1 MFEMLDIQ
9 SVKPQDYEKI
19 KFAVHHRPSVTS
31 VTSVKNKKQ
40 HLGGIALKILLY
52 PAIKLMNRLSFGMK
66 FSLISALFFL
76 PMLVTNFYL
85 VRDSYQDFIHTQA
98 EINGLQLLDASLKT
112 IAPLEDWHDLL
123 RINAVIGQGGAA
135 GDLEQRIE
143 RLQQQIS
150 SQWQSLELVQGDEE
164 QRADF
169 AAKRDQLLSQMAAIS
184 AEASLQ
190 NRAVS
195 AGELLASG
203 VLFNRFLASQAGLS
217 QDTQLEVRQLVALI
231 TDVTPDVTHNLG
243 EGRAVSSL
251 SMARGYLDST
261 NSNRLDDLQLGLEKL
276 DAEYDMK
283 LKEAFAASATAF
295 QVLNGFA
302 MESRATLLDGLR
314 LFESEVIMA
323 DSLEKPWNEL
333 YQKTSDLIDKTHL
346 LNSQTVSYLGD
357 LLDERLV
364 SYRLHMLLLV
374 SALAAVFL
382 LIGYLYSAFY
392 MSTRSSLSSLGKVMD
407 KVAAGD
413 LTAHFKVQSRDELG
427 ELGSAFNQTV
437 QRIHALLE
445 QVNGTVHD
453 VEGQATRVQHVST
466 QSSQAVAQQ
475 RAQIEQ
481 VATAMNEMSATS
493 QEVANSAAAAVSNA
507 HNVNDETV
515 SGRARVEQQVI
526 SIQKL
531 AHEIDTSVVVINQ
544 LASNSKS
551 IGQVLDVIKG
561 IAEQTNLLA
570 LNAAIEAAR
579 AGEQGR
585 GFAVVADEVR
595 NLARRTQQSTEEI
608 EQMISQLHG
617 GVSSAVKAMSAS
629 HLVAGET
636 VAQSED
642 VQSALENI
650 LAAVGMIVDQIQ
662 QIAAAAEQQ
671 TAVAHDID
679 QNIVQINQT
688 GELTAE
694 GANQTAQASQ
704 DMSAQ
709 VTHLQT
715 LISAFKM

>member
-1 MFEMLDIQ
+1 M
-9 SVKPQDYEKI
+9 
-19 KFAVHHRPSVTS
+19 H
-31 VTSVKNKKQ
+31 
-40 HLGGIALKILLY
+40 
-52 PAIKLMNRLSFGMK
+52 PAIRLMNRLSFGMK
-66 FSLISALFFL
+66 FSLISALFFV

-85 VRDSYQDFIHTQA
+85 VRDSYQVFVHTQIEA
-98 EINGLQLLDASLKT
+98 QGLQLLDASLNT
-112 IAPLEDWHDLL
+112 TAQLEHWHDLL
-123 RINAVIGQGGAA
+123 RINAVIGQGGTT
-135 GDLEQRIE
+135 GELEQRIE
-143 RLQQQIS
+143 RLQKDIAN
-150 SQWQSLELVQGDEE
+150 QWQHLELAQGNAE

-169 AAKRDQLLSQMAAIS
+169 DSKRNQLLAQL
-184 AEASLQ
+184 EAVHQQPSLQ
-190 NRAVS
+190 TRAVM

-203 VLFNRFLASQAGLS
+203 VLFNRFITSQTGLS
-217 QDTQLEVRQLVALI
+217 QDTDLEVRQLVALI
-231 TDVTPDVTHNLG
+231 TEVTPDVTQSLG
-243 EGRAVSSL
+243 EGRAVASL

-261 NSNRLDDLQLGLEKL
+261 NSNLLDNLQLGLDKL
-276 DAEYDMK
+276 SAEYEMK
-283 LKEAFAASATAF
+283 LNEALSGSIAASQALSSYA
-295 QVLNGFA
+295 A
-302 MESRATLLDGLR
+302 ESRVTLQDALR
-314 LFESEVIMA
+314 LLEDDVIMA
-323 DSLEKPWNEL
+323 DSLDKPWGDL
-333 YQKTSDLIDKTHL
+333 YQQTSTLIDKTHN
-346 LNSQTVSYLGD
+346 LNSQVIDYLAGV
-357 LLDERLV
+357 LGERLV
-364 SYRLHMLLLV
+364 SYRWQMSLLIA
-374 SALAAVFL
+374 ALAAVFL

-392 MSTRSSLSSLGKVMD
+392 VSTRSSLRSLGLVMD
-407 KVAAGD
+407 QVAAGD

-427 ELGSAFNQTV
+427 ELGGAFNQTV

-445 QVNGTVHD
+445 QVNNTVHD
-453 VEGQATRVQHVST
+453 VEGQATRVLSVSA
-466 QSSQAVAQQ
+466 QSNTAAAEQ

-493 QEVANSAAAAVSNA
+493 QEVANSAASAVGNA
-507 HNVNDETV
+507 QSVNDETI
-515 SGRARVEQQVI
+515 SGRVQVEQQV
-526 SIQKL
+526 SNIQKL
-531 AHEIDTSVVVINQ
+531 AQEIDGSVVAINQ
-544 LASNSKS
+544 LATNSKS

-595 NLARRTQQSTEEI
+595 NLAQRTQHSTAEI

-629 HLVAGET
+629 HVMADET
-636 VAQSED
+636 VAQSVE

-688 GELTAE
+688 GELTAQ
-694 GANQTAQASQ
+694 GADETAQASQ

-709 VTHLQT
+709 VEHLKT

>member
-1 MFEMLDIQ
+1 M
-9 SVKPQDYEKI
+9 
-19 KFAVHHRPSVTS
+19 H
-31 VTSVKNKKQ
+31 
-40 HLGGIALKILLY
+40 
-52 PAIKLMNRLSFGMK
+52 PAIRLMNRLSFGMK
-66 FSLISALFFL
+66 FSLISALFFV

-85 VRDSYQDFIHTQA
+85 VRDSYQVFVHTQIEA
-98 EINGLQLLDASLKT
+98 QGLQLLDASLNT
-112 IAPLEDWHDLL
+112 TAQLEHWHDLL
-123 RINAVIGQGGAA
+123 RINAVIGQGGTT
-135 GDLEQRIE
+135 GELEQRIE
-143 RLQQQIS
+143 RLQKDIAN
-150 SQWQSLELVQGDEE
+150 QWQHIELVQGSAE

-169 AAKRDQLLSQMAAIS
+169 DSKRNQLLAQL
-184 AEASLQ
+184 EAVHQQPSLQ
-190 NRAVS
+190 TRAVM

-203 VLFNRFLASQAGLS
+203 VLFNRFITSQTGLS
-217 QDTQLEVRQLVALI
+217 QDTDLEVRQLVALI
-231 TDVTPDVTHNLG
+231 TEVTPDVTQSLG
-243 EGRAVSSL
+243 EGRAVASL

-261 NSNRLDDLQLGLEKL
+261 NSNLLDNLQLGLDKL
-276 DAEYDMK
+276 SAEYEMK
-283 LKEAFAASATAF
+283 LNEALSGSIAASQALSSYA
-295 QVLNGFA
+295 A
-302 MESRATLLDGLR
+302 ESRVTLQDALR
-314 LFESEVIMA
+314 LLEDDVIMA
-323 DSLEKPWNEL
+323 DSLDKPWGDL
-333 YQKTSDLIDKTHL
+333 YQQTSTLIDKTHN
-346 LNSQTVSYLGD
+346 LNSQVIDYLAGV
-357 LLDERLV
+357 LGERLV
-364 SYRLHMLLLV
+364 SYRWQMSLLIA
-374 SALAAVFL
+374 ALAAVFL

-392 MSTRSSLSSLGKVMD
+392 VSTRSSLRSLGLVMD
-407 KVAAGD
+407 QVAAGD

-427 ELGSAFNQTV
+427 ELGGAFNQTV

-445 QVNGTVHD
+445 QVNNTVHD
-453 VEGQATRVQHVST
+453 VEGQATRVLSVSA
-466 QSSQAVAQQ
+466 QSNTAAAEQ

-493 QEVANSAAAAVSNA
+493 QEVANSAASAVGNA
-507 HNVNDETV
+507 QSVNDETI
-515 SGRARVEQQVI
+515 SGRVQVEQQV
-526 SIQKL
+526 SNIQKL
-531 AHEIDTSVVVINQ
+531 AQEIDGSVVAINQ
-544 LASNSKS
+544 LATNSKS

-595 NLARRTQQSTEEI
+595 NLAQRTQHSTAEI

-629 HLVAGET
+629 HVMADET
-636 VAQSED
+636 VAQSVE

-688 GELTAE
+688 GELTAQ
-694 GANQTAQASQ
+694 GADETAQASQ

-709 VTHLQT
+709 VEHLKT

>member
-1 MFEMLDIQ
+1 
-9 SVKPQDYEKI
+9 
-19 KFAVHHRPSVTS
+19 
-31 VTSVKNKKQ
+31 
-40 HLGGIALKILLY
+40 LKILLY

-85 VRDSYQDFIHTQA
+85 VRGSYQDFIHTQS

-112 IAPLEDWHDLL
+112 TVQLEDWHDLL
-123 RINAVIGQGGAA
+123 RINAVIGQGGAT

-150 SQWQSLELVQGDEE
+150 AQWQSLELLQGDEA

-169 AAKRDQLLSQMAAIS
+169 STKRDQLLERLTAIS
-184 AEASLQ
+184 SEASLQ
-190 NRAVS
+190 NRAVL
-195 AGELLASG
+195 ADELLASG
-203 VLFNRFLASQAGLS
+203 VLFNRFIASQTGLS
-217 QDTQLEVRQLVALI
+217 QDTQLDVRQLVALI
-231 TDVTPDVTHNLG
+231 TDVTPDVTHSLG
-243 EGRAVSSL
+243 EGRAVASL
-251 SMARGYLDST
+251 SMALGYLDSA

-276 DAEYDMK
+276 NAEYDMK
-283 LKEAFAASATAF
+283 LKEALAGSAAAF
-295 QVLNGFA
+295 QALNGFA
-302 MESRATLLDGLR
+302 TESRATLLEGLR
-314 LFESEVIMA
+314 LFENEVIMA
-323 DSLEKPWNEL
+323 GSLDQPWNEL
-333 YQKTSDLIDKTHL
+333 YQKTSDLINKTHL
-346 LNSQTVSYLGD
+346 LNKQTVSYLD
-357 LLDERLV
+357 VLLGERLI
-364 SYRLHMLLLV
+364 SYRLQMMLLV
-374 SALAAVFL
+374 GALAAVFL

-392 MSTRSSLSSLGKVMD
+392 MSTRSSLRSLGRVMD

-413 LTAHFKVQSRDELG
+413 LTAHFKVQSSDELG
-427 ELGSAFNQTV
+427 DLGGAFNQTV
-437 QRIHALLE
+437 QRIHALLG
-445 QVNGTVHD
+445 QVSGTVQD
-453 VEGQATRVQHVST
+453 VEGQATRVERVSA
-466 QSSQAVAQQ
+466 QSSEAVAQQ

-507 HNVNDETV
+507 QSVNDETV
-515 SGRARVEQQVI
+515 TGRARVEQQVS

-531 AHEIDTSVVVINQ
+531 AQEIDTSVVVINQ
-544 LASNSKS
+544 LAANSKS

-617 GVSSAVKAMSAS
+617 GVSSAVKAMNAS
-629 HLVAGET
+629 HLMADET
-636 VAQSED
+636 VAQSVD

-650 LAAVGMIVDQIQ
+650 LAAVGMIVDQVQ

-694 GANQTAQASQ
+694 GADETAQASQ
-704 DMSAQ
+704 DMSVQ
-709 VTHLQT
+709 VEHLKT

>member
-1 MFEMLDIQ
+1 M
-9 SVKPQDYEKI
+9 
-19 KFAVHHRPSVTS
+19 R
-31 VTSVKNKKQ
+31 
-40 HLGGIALKILLY
+40 ILLY

-66 FSLISALFFL
+66 FSLISALFFI

-85 VRDSYQDFIHTQA
+85 VRDSYQDFVHTQT
-98 EINGLQLLDASLKT
+98 EINGLQLLDLSLKT
-112 IAPLEDWHDLL
+112 TAQLEDWHDLV
-123 RINAVIGQGGAA
+123 RINAVIGQGGATD
-135 GDLEQRIE
+135 DLEQRIE
-143 RLQQQIS
+143 SLQQKIS
-150 SQWQSLELVQGDEE
+150 SQWQSLELLEGDEE

-169 AAKRDQLLSQMAAIS
+169 GVKRDELLERLTATRN
-184 AEASLQ
+184 EASLQ
-190 NRAVS
+190 NRAVLAS
-195 AGELLASG
+195 ELLATG
-203 VLFNRFLASQAGLS
+203 ILFNRFIASQTGLS
-217 QDTQLEVRQLVALI
+217 QDTQLEVRHLVALM
-231 TDVTPDVTHNLG
+231 TDVTPDVTLSLG
-243 EGRAVSSL
+243 EGRAIASL

-261 NSNRLDDLQLGLEKL
+261 NSTRLDELQVSLEKL
-276 DAEYDMK
+276 NAEYDMK
-283 LKEAFAASATAF
+283 LKEALSDSAAAF
-295 QVLNGFA
+295 QALNGVA
-302 MESRATLLDGLR
+302 TESRATLLDALR
-314 LFESEVIMA
+314 LFENEVIMA

-333 YQKTSDLIDKTHL
+333 YQNTSALINKTHL
-346 LNSQTVSYLGD
+346 LNSHTVSYLEI
-357 LLDERLV
+357 LLGERLV
-364 SYRLHMLLLV
+364 AYRLQMLLLI

-382 LIGYLYSAFY
+382 LIGYLYGAFY
-392 MSTRSSLSSLGKVMD
+392 VSTRASLRSLGLVMG

-413 LTAHFKVQSRDELG
+413 LTADFKVQSKDELG
-427 ELGSAFNQTV
+427 ELGIAFNQTV

-453 VEGQATRVQHVST
+453 VEGQATRVERVSA
-466 QSSQAVAQQ
+466 QSSEAVTQQ

-507 HNVNDETV
+507 QSVNDETTT
-515 SGRARVEQQVI
+515 GRARVEQQV
-526 SIQKL
+526 SNIQKL
-531 AHEIDTSVVVINQ
+531 AQEIDTSVVVINQ
-544 LASNSKS
+544 LAANSKS

-629 HLVAGET
+629 HLIANET
-636 VAQSED
+636 VAQSAD
-642 VQSALENI
+642 VQDALENI

-662 QIAAAAEQQ
+662 QIASAAEQQ

-688 GELTAE
+688 GELTAQ
-694 GANQTAQASQ
+694 GADETAQASQ
-704 DMSAQ
+704 DMSVQ
-709 VTHLQT
+709 VEHLKT

>member
-1 MFEMLDIQ
+1 M
-9 SVKPQDYEKI
+9 
-19 KFAVHHRPSVTS
+19 H
-31 VTSVKNKKQ
+31 
-40 HLGGIALKILLY
+40 
-52 PAIKLMNRLSFGMK
+52 PAIRLMNRLSFGMK
-66 FSLISALFFL
+66 FSLISALFFV

-85 VRDSYQDFIHTQA
+85 VRDSYQVFVHTQIEA
-98 EINGLQLLDASLKT
+98 QGLQLLDASLNT
-112 IAPLEDWHDLL
+112 TAQLEHWHDLL
-123 RINAVIGQGGAA
+123 RINAVIGQGGTT
-135 GDLEQRIE
+135 GELEQRIE
-143 RLQQQIS
+143 RLQKDIAN
-150 SQWQSLELVQGDEE
+150 QWQHLELVQGSAE

-169 AAKRDQLLSQMAAIS
+169 DSKRNQLLAQL
-184 AEASLQ
+184 EAVHQQPSLQ
-190 NRAVS
+190 TRAVM

-203 VLFNRFLASQAGLS
+203 VLFNRFITSQTGLS
-217 QDTQLEVRQLVALI
+217 QDTNLEVRQLVALI
-231 TDVTPDVTHNLG
+231 TEVTPDVTQSLG
-243 EGRAVSSL
+243 EGRAVASL

-261 NSNRLDDLQLGLEKL
+261 NSNLLDNLQLGLDKL
-276 DAEYDMK
+276 SAEYEMK
-283 LKEAFAASATAF
+283 LNEALSGSIAASQALSSYA
-295 QVLNGFA
+295 A
-302 MESRATLLDGLR
+302 ESRVTLQDALR
-314 LFESEVIMA
+314 LLEDDVIMA
-323 DSLEKPWNEL
+323 DSLDKPWGDL
-333 YQKTSDLIDKTHL
+333 YQQTSTLIDKTHN
-346 LNSQTVSYLGD
+346 LNSQVIDYLAGV
-357 LLDERLV
+357 LGERLG
-364 SYRLHMLLLV
+364 SYRWQMSLLIA
-374 SALAAVFL
+374 ALAAVFL

-392 MSTRSSLSSLGKVMD
+392 VSTRSSLRSLGLVMD
-407 KVAAGD
+407 QVAAGD

-427 ELGSAFNQTV
+427 ELGGAFNQTV

-445 QVNGTVHD
+445 QVNNTVHD
-453 VEGQATRVQHVST
+453 VEGQATRVLSVSA
-466 QSSQAVAQQ
+466 QSNTAAAEQ

-493 QEVANSAAAAVSNA
+493 QEVANSAASAVGNA
-507 HNVNDETV
+507 QSVNDETI
-515 SGRARVEQQVI
+515 SGRVQVEQQV
-526 SIQKL
+526 SNIQKL
-531 AHEIDTSVVVINQ
+531 AQEIDGSVVAINQ
-544 LASNSKS
+544 LATNSKS

-595 NLARRTQQSTEEI
+595 NLAQRTQHSTAEI

-629 HLVAGET
+629 HVMADET
-636 VAQSED
+636 VAQSVE

-688 GELTAE
+688 GELTAQ
-694 GANQTAQASQ
+694 GADETAQASQ

-709 VTHLQT
+709 VEHLKT

>member
-1 MFEMLDIQ
+1 M
-9 SVKPQDYEKI
+9 
-19 KFAVHHRPSVTS
+19 
-31 VTSVKNKKQ
+31 
-40 HLGGIALKILLY
+40 KILLY

-112 IAPLEDWHDLL
+112 TAQLEDWHDLL

-143 RLQQQIS
+143 HLQQQIS
-150 SQWQSLELVQGDEE
+150 SQWQSLELLQGDEE

-169 AAKRDQLLSQMAAIS
+169 AAKRDQLLSQMTAITS
-184 AEASLQ
+184 EVSLQ

-217 QDTQLEVRQLVALI
+217 QDKQLEVRQLVALI

-314 LFESEVIMA
+314 LFENEVIMA

-333 YQKTSDLIDKTHL
+333 YQKTSDLINKTHL
-346 LNSQTVSYLGD
+346 LNSQTVNYLDD
-357 LLDERLV
+357 LLGERLV

-382 LIGYLYSAFY
+382 LIGYLYTAFY

-413 LTAHFKVQSRDELG
+413 LTAHFKVQSSDELG
-427 ELGSAFNQTV
+427 ELGAAFNQTV

-453 VEGQATRVQHVST
+453 VEGQATRVQRVST
-466 QSSQAVAQQ
+466 QSSQAVTQQ

-507 HNVNDETV
+507 QNVNDETV

-629 HLVAGET
+629 HLMAGET

-642 VQSALENI
+642 VQNALENI

-694 GANQTAQASQ
+694 GANETAQASQ

>member
-1 MFEMLDIQ
+1 L
-9 SVKPQDYEKI
+9 
-19 KFAVHHRPSVTS
+19 H
-31 VTSVKNKKQ
+31 
-40 HLGGIALKILLY
+40 
-52 PAIKLMNRLSFGMK
+52 PAIRLMNRLSFGMK
-66 FSLISALFFL
+66 FSLISALFFV

-85 VRDSYQDFIHTQA
+85 VRDSYQVFVHTQIEA
-98 EINGLQLLDASLKT
+98 QGLQLLDASLNT
-112 IAPLEDWHDLL
+112 TAQLEHWHDLL
-123 RINAVIGQGGAA
+123 RINAVIGQGGTT
-135 GDLEQRIE
+135 GELEQRIE
-143 RLQQQIS
+143 RLQKDIAN
-150 SQWQSLELVQGDEE
+150 QWQHLELVQGSAE

-169 AAKRDQLLSQMAAIS
+169 DSKRNQLLAQL
-184 AEASLQ
+184 EAVHQQPSLQ
-190 NRAVS
+190 TRAVM

-203 VLFNRFLASQAGLS
+203 VLFNRFITSQTGLS
-217 QDTQLEVRQLVALI
+217 QDTDLEVRQLVALI
-231 TDVTPDVTHNLG
+231 TEVTPDVTQSLG
-243 EGRAVSSL
+243 EGRAVASL

-261 NSNRLDDLQLGLEKL
+261 NSNLLDNLQLGLDKL
-276 DAEYDMK
+276 SAEYEMK
-283 LKEAFAASATAF
+283 LNEALSGSIAASQALSSYA
-295 QVLNGFA
+295 A
-302 MESRATLLDGLR
+302 ESRVTLQDALR
-314 LFESEVIMA
+314 LLEDDVIMA
-323 DSLEKPWNEL
+323 DSLDKPWGDL
-333 YQKTSDLIDKTHL
+333 YQQTSTLIDKTHN
-346 LNSQTVSYLGD
+346 LNSQVIDYLAGV
-357 LLDERLV
+357 LGERLV
-364 SYRLHMLLLV
+364 SYRWQMSLLIA
-374 SALAAVFL
+374 ALAAVFL

-392 MSTRSSLSSLGKVMD
+392 VSTRSSLRSLGLVMD
-407 KVAAGD
+407 QVAAGD

-427 ELGSAFNQTV
+427 ELGGAFNQTV

-445 QVNGTVHD
+445 QVNNTVHD
-453 VEGQATRVQHVST
+453 VEGQATRVLSVSA
-466 QSSQAVAQQ
+466 QSNTAAAEQ

-493 QEVANSAAAAVSNA
+493 QEVANSAASAVGNA
-507 HNVNDETV
+507 QSVNDETI
-515 SGRARVEQQVI
+515 SGRVQVEQQV
-526 SIQKL
+526 SNIQKL
-531 AHEIDTSVVVINQ
+531 AQEIDGSVVAINQ
-544 LASNSKS
+544 LATNSKS

-595 NLARRTQQSTEEI
+595 NLAQRTQHSTAEI

-629 HLVAGET
+629 HVMADET
-636 VAQSED
+636 VAQSVE

-688 GELTAE
+688 GELTAQ
-694 GANQTAQASQ
+694 GADETAQASQ

-709 VTHLQT
+709 VEHLKT

>member
-1 MFEMLDIQ
+1 M
-9 SVKPQDYEKI
+9 
-19 KFAVHHRPSVTS
+19 H
-31 VTSVKNKKQ
+31 
-40 HLGGIALKILLY
+40 
-52 PAIKLMNRLSFGMK
+52 PAIRLMNRLSFGMK
-66 FSLISALFFL
+66 FSLISALFFV

-85 VRDSYQDFIHTQA
+85 VRDSYQVFVHTQIEA
-98 EINGLQLLDASLKT
+98 QGLQLLDASLNT
-112 IAPLEDWHDLL
+112 TAQLEHWHDLL
-123 RINAVIGQGGAA
+123 RINAVIGQGGTT
-135 GDLEQRIE
+135 GELEQRIE
-143 RLQQQIS
+143 RLQKDIAN
-150 SQWQSLELVQGDEE
+150 QWQHLELVQGSAE

-169 AAKRDQLLSQMAAIS
+169 DSKRNQLLAQL
-184 AEASLQ
+184 EAVHQQPSLQ
-190 NRAVS
+190 TRAVM

-203 VLFNRFLASQAGLS
+203 VLFNRFITSQTGLS
-217 QDTQLEVRQLVALI
+217 QDTDLEVRQLVALI
-231 TDVTPDVTHNLG
+231 TEVTPDVTQSLG
-243 EGRAVSSL
+243 EGRAVASL

-261 NSNRLDDLQLGLEKL
+261 NSNLLDNLQLGLDKL
-276 DAEYDMK
+276 SAEYEMK
-283 LKEAFAASATAF
+283 LNEALSGSIAASQALSSYA
-295 QVLNGFA
+295 A
-302 MESRATLLDGLR
+302 ESRVTLQDALR
-314 LFESEVIMA
+314 LLEDDVIMA
-323 DSLEKPWNEL
+323 DSLDKPWGDL
-333 YQKTSDLIDKTHL
+333 YQQTSTLIDKTHN
-346 LNSQTVSYLGD
+346 LNSQVIDYLAGV
-357 LLDERLV
+357 LGERLV
-364 SYRLHMLLLV
+364 SYRWQMSLLIA
-374 SALAAVFL
+374 ALAAVFL

-392 MSTRSSLSSLGKVMD
+392 VSTRSSLRSLGLVMD
-407 KVAAGD
+407 QVAAGD

-427 ELGSAFNQTV
+427 ELGGAFNQTV

-445 QVNGTVHD
+445 QLNNTVHD
-453 VEGQATRVQHVST
+453 VEGQATRVLSVSA
-466 QSSQAVAQQ
+466 QSNTAAAEQ

-493 QEVANSAAAAVSNA
+493 QEVANSAASAVGNA
-507 HNVNDETV
+507 QSVNDETI
-515 SGRARVEQQVI
+515 SGRVQVEQQV
-526 SIQKL
+526 SNIQKL
-531 AHEIDTSVVVINQ
+531 AQEIDGSVVAINQ
-544 LASNSKS
+544 LATNSKS

-595 NLARRTQQSTEEI
+595 NLAQRTQHSTAEI

-629 HLVAGET
+629 HVMADET
-636 VAQSED
+636 VAQSVE

-688 GELTAE
+688 GELTAQ
-694 GANQTAQASQ
+694 GADETAQASQ

-709 VTHLQT
+709 VEHLKT

>member
-1 MFEMLDIQ
+1 M
-9 SVKPQDYEKI
+9 
-19 KFAVHHRPSVTS
+19 
-31 VTSVKNKKQ
+31 
-40 HLGGIALKILLY
+40 KILLY

-112 IAPLEDWHDLL
+112 TAQLEDWHDLL

-143 RLQQQIS
+143 HLQQQIS
-150 SQWQSLELVQGDEE
+150 SQWQSLELLQGDEE

-169 AAKRDQLLSQMAAIS
+169 AAKRDQLLSQMTAITS
-184 AEASLQ
+184 EASLQ

-203 VLFNRFLASQAGLS
+203 VLFNRFLASQAGLT

-302 MESRATLLDGLR
+302 MESRATLLDALR
-314 LFESEVIMA
+314 LFENEVIMA

-333 YQKTSDLIDKTHL
+333 YQKTSDLINKTHL
-346 LNSQTVSYLGD
+346 LNSQTVNYLDD
-357 LLDERLV
+357 LLGERLV

-413 LTAHFKVQSRDELG
+413 LTAHFKVQSSDELG
-427 ELGSAFNQTV
+427 ELGAAFNQTV

-453 VEGQATRVQHVST
+453 VEGQATRVQRVST
-466 QSSQAVAQQ
+466 QSSQAVTQQ

-507 HNVNDETV
+507 QNVNDETV

-629 HLVAGET
+629 HLMAGET

-642 VQSALENI
+642 VQNALENI

-694 GANQTAQASQ
+694 GANETAQASQ

>member
-1 MFEMLDIQ
+1 M
-9 SVKPQDYEKI
+9 
-19 KFAVHHRPSVTS
+19 H
-31 VTSVKNKKQ
+31 
-40 HLGGIALKILLY
+40 
-52 PAIKLMNRLSFGMK
+52 PAIRLMNRLSFGMK
-66 FSLISALFFL
+66 FSLISALFFV

-85 VRDSYQDFIHTQA
+85 VRDSYQVFVHTQIEA
-98 EINGLQLLDASLKT
+98 QGLQLLDASLNT
-112 IAPLEDWHDLL
+112 TAQLEHWHDLL
-123 RINAVIGQGGAA
+123 RINAVIGQGGTT
-135 GDLEQRIE
+135 GELEQRIE
-143 RLQQQIS
+143 RLQKDIAN
-150 SQWQSLELVQGDEE
+150 QWQHLELVQGSAE

-169 AAKRDQLLSQMAAIS
+169 DSKRNQLLAQL
-184 AEASLQ
+184 EAVHQQPSLQ
-190 NRAVS
+190 TRAVM

-203 VLFNRFLASQAGLS
+203 VLFNRFITSQTGLS
-217 QDTQLEVRQLVALI
+217 QDTDLEVRQLVALI
-231 TDVTPDVTHNLG
+231 TEVTPDVTQSLG
-243 EGRAVSSL
+243 EGRAVASL

-261 NSNRLDDLQLGLEKL
+261 NSNLLDNLQLGLDKL
-276 DAEYDMK
+276 SAEYEMK
-283 LKEAFAASATAF
+283 LNEALSGSIAASQALSSYA
-295 QVLNGFA
+295 A
-302 MESRATLLDGLR
+302 ESRVTLQDALR
-314 LFESEVIMA
+314 LLEDDVIMA
-323 DSLEKPWNEL
+323 DSLDKPWGDL
-333 YQKTSDLIDKTHL
+333 YQQTSTLIDKTHN
-346 LNSQTVSYLGD
+346 LNSQVIDYLAGV
-357 LLDERLV
+357 LGERLV
-364 SYRLHMLLLV
+364 SYRWQMSLLIA
-374 SALAAVFL
+374 ALAAVFL

-392 MSTRSSLSSLGKVMD
+392 VSTRSSLRSLGLVMD
-407 KVAAGD
+407 QVAAGD

-427 ELGSAFNQTV
+427 ELGGAFNQTV

-445 QVNGTVHD
+445 QVNNTVHD
-453 VEGQATRVQHVST
+453 VEGQATRVLSVSA
-466 QSSQAVAQQ
+466 QSNTAAAEQ

-493 QEVANSAAAAVSNA
+493 QEVANSAASAVGNA
-507 HNVNDETV
+507 QSVNDETI
-515 SGRARVEQQVI
+515 SGRVQVEQQV
-526 SIQKL
+526 SNIQKL
-531 AHEIDTSVVVINQ
+531 AQEIDGSVVAINQ
-544 LASNSKS
+544 LAANSKS

-595 NLARRTQQSTEEI
+595 NLAQRTQHSTAEI

-629 HLVAGET
+629 HVMADET
-636 VAQSED
+636 VAQSVE

-688 GELTAE
+688 GELTAQ
-694 GANQTAQASQ
+694 GADETAQASQ

-709 VTHLQT
+709 VEHLKT

>member
-1 MFEMLDIQ
+1 M
-9 SVKPQDYEKI
+9 
-19 KFAVHHRPSVTS
+19 R
-31 VTSVKNKKQ
+31 
-40 HLGGIALKILLY
+40 ILLH
-52 PAIKLMNRLSFGMK
+52 PAIRLMNRLSFGMK
-66 FSLISALFFL
+66 FSLISALFFV

-85 VRDSYQDFIHTQA
+85 VRDSYQVFVRTQIEA
-98 EINGLQLLDASLKT
+98 QGLQLLDASLNT
-112 IAPLEDWHDLL
+112 TAQLEHWHDLL
-123 RINAVIGQGGAA
+123 RINAVIGQGGTT
-135 GDLEQRIE
+135 GELEQRIE
-143 RLQQQIS
+143 RLQKDIAN
-150 SQWQSLELVQGDEE
+150 QWQHLELVQGSAE

-169 AAKRDQLLSQMAAIS
+169 DSKRNQLLAQL
-184 AEASLQ
+184 EAVHQQPSLQ
-190 NRAVS
+190 TRAVM

-203 VLFNRFLASQAGLS
+203 VLFNRFITSQTGLS
-217 QDTQLEVRQLVALI
+217 QDTDLEVRQLVALI
-231 TDVTPDVTHNLG
+231 TEVTPDVTQSLG
-243 EGRAVSSL
+243 EGRAVASL

-261 NSNRLDDLQLGLEKL
+261 NSNLLDNLQLGLDKL
-276 DAEYDMK
+276 SAEYEMK
-283 LKEAFAASATAF
+283 LNEALSGSIAASQALSSYA
-295 QVLNGFA
+295 A
-302 MESRATLLDGLR
+302 ESRVTLQDALR
-314 LFESEVIMA
+314 LLEDDVIMA
-323 DSLEKPWNEL
+323 DSLDKPWGDL
-333 YQKTSDLIDKTHL
+333 YQQTSTLIDKTHN
-346 LNSQTVSYLGD
+346 LNSQVIDYLAGV
-357 LLDERLV
+357 LGERLV
-364 SYRLHMLLLV
+364 SYRWQMSLLIA
-374 SALAAVFL
+374 ALAAVFL

-392 MSTRSSLSSLGKVMD
+392 VSTRSSLRSLGLVMD
-407 KVAAGD
+407 QVAAGD

-427 ELGSAFNQTV
+427 ELGGAFNQTV

-445 QVNGTVHD
+445 QVNNTVHD
-453 VEGQATRVQHVST
+453 VEGQATRVLSVSA
-466 QSSQAVAQQ
+466 QSNTAAAEQ

-493 QEVANSAAAAVSNA
+493 QEVANSAASAVGNA
-507 HNVNDETV
+507 QSVNDETI
-515 SGRARVEQQVI
+515 SGRVQVEQQV
-526 SIQKL
+526 SNIQKL
-531 AHEIDTSVVVINQ
+531 AQEIDGSVVAINQ
-544 LASNSKS
+544 LATNSKS

-595 NLARRTQQSTEEI
+595 NLAQRTQHSTAEI

-629 HLVAGET
+629 HVMADET
-636 VAQSED
+636 VAQSVE

-688 GELTAE
+688 GELTAQ
-694 GANQTAQASQ
+694 GADETAQASQ

-709 VTHLQT
+709 VEHLKT

>member
-1 MFEMLDIQ
+1 M
-9 SVKPQDYEKI
+9 
-19 KFAVHHRPSVTS
+19 R
-31 VTSVKNKKQ
+31 
-40 HLGGIALKILLY
+40 ILLH
-52 PAIKLMNRLSFGMK
+52 PAIRLMNRLSFGMK
-66 FSLISALFFL
+66 FSLISALFFV

-85 VRDSYQDFIHTQA
+85 VRDSYQVFVHTQIEA
-98 EINGLQLLDASLKT
+98 QGLQLLDASLNT
-112 IAPLEDWHDLL
+112 TAQLEHWHDLL
-123 RINAVIGQGGAA
+123 RINAVIGQGGTT
-135 GDLEQRIE
+135 GELEQRIE
-143 RLQQQIS
+143 RLQKDIAN
-150 SQWQSLELVQGDEE
+150 QWQHLELVQGSAE

-169 AAKRDQLLSQMAAIS
+169 DSKRNQLLAQL
-184 AEASLQ
+184 EAVHQQPSLQ
-190 NRAVS
+190 TRAVM

-203 VLFNRFLASQAGLS
+203 VLFNRFITSQTGLS
-217 QDTQLEVRQLVALI
+217 QDTDLEVRQLVALI
-231 TDVTPDVTHNLG
+231 TEVTPDVTQSLG
-243 EGRAVSSL
+243 EGRAVASL

-261 NSNRLDDLQLGLEKL
+261 NSNLLDNLQLGLDKL
-276 DAEYDMK
+276 SAEYEMK
-283 LKEAFAASATAF
+283 LNEALSGSIAASQALSSYA
-295 QVLNGFA
+295 A
-302 MESRATLLDGLR
+302 ESRVTLQDALR
-314 LFESEVIMA
+314 LLEDDVIMA
-323 DSLEKPWNEL
+323 DSLDKPWGDL
-333 YQKTSDLIDKTHL
+333 YQQTSTLIDKTHN
-346 LNSQTVSYLGD
+346 LNSQVIDYLAGV
-357 LLDERLV
+357 LGERLV
-364 SYRLHMLLLV
+364 SYRWQMSLLIA
-374 SALAAVFL
+374 ALAAVFL

-392 MSTRSSLSSLGKVMD
+392 VSTRSSLRSLGLVMD
-407 KVAAGD
+407 QVAAGD

-427 ELGSAFNQTV
+427 ELGGAFNQTV

-445 QVNGTVHD
+445 QVNNTVHD
-453 VEGQATRVQHVST
+453 VEGQATRVLSVSA
-466 QSSQAVAQQ
+466 QSNTAAAEQ

-493 QEVANSAAAAVSNA
+493 QEVANSAASAVGNA
-507 HNVNDETV
+507 QSVNDETI
-515 SGRARVEQQVI
+515 SGRVQVEQQV
-526 SIQKL
+526 SNIQKL
-531 AHEIDTSVVVINQ
+531 AQEIDGSVVAINQ
-544 LASNSKS
+544 LATNSKS

-595 NLARRTQQSTEEI
+595 NLAQRTQHSTAEI

-629 HLVAGET
+629 HVMADET
-636 VAQSED
+636 VAQSVE

-688 GELTAE
+688 GELTAQ
-694 GANQTAQASQ
+694 GADETAQASQ

-709 VTHLQT
+709 VEHLKT

>member
-1 MFEMLDIQ
+1 M
-9 SVKPQDYEKI
+9 
-19 KFAVHHRPSVTS
+19 H
-31 VTSVKNKKQ
+31 
-40 HLGGIALKILLY
+40 
-52 PAIKLMNRLSFGMK
+52 PAIRLMNRLSFGMK
-66 FSLISALFFL
+66 FSLISALFFV

-85 VRDSYQDFIHTQA
+85 VRDSYQVFVHTQIEA
-98 EINGLQLLDASLKT
+98 QGLQLLDASLNT
-112 IAPLEDWHDLL
+112 TAQLEHWHDLL
-123 RINAVIGQGGAA
+123 RINAVLGQGGTT
-135 GDLEQRIE
+135 GELEQRIE
-143 RLQQQIS
+143 RLQKDIAN
-150 SQWQSLELVQGDEE
+150 QWQHLELAQGSAE

-169 AAKRDQLLSQMAAIS
+169 DSKRNQLLAQL
-184 AEASLQ
+184 EAVHQQPSLQ
-190 NRAVS
+190 TRAVM

-203 VLFNRFLASQAGLS
+203 VLFNRFITSQTGLS
-217 QDTQLEVRQLVALI
+217 QDTDLEVRQLVALI
-231 TDVTPDVTHNLG
+231 TEVTPDVTQSLG
-243 EGRAVSSL
+243 EGRAVASL

-261 NSNRLDDLQLGLEKL
+261 NSNLLDNLQLGLDKL
-276 DAEYDMK
+276 SAEYEMK
-283 LKEAFAASATAF
+283 LNEALSGSIAASQALSSYA
-295 QVLNGFA
+295 A
-302 MESRATLLDGLR
+302 ESRVTLQDTLR
-314 LFESEVIMA
+314 LLEDDVIMA
-323 DSLEKPWNEL
+323 DSLDKPWGDL
-333 YQKTSDLIDKTHL
+333 YQQTSTLIDKTHN
-346 LNSQTVSYLGD
+346 LNSQVIDYLAGV
-357 LLDERLV
+357 LGERLV
-364 SYRLHMLLLV
+364 SYRWQMSLLIA
-374 SALAAVFL
+374 ALAAVFL

-392 MSTRSSLSSLGKVMD
+392 VSTRSSLRSLGLVMD
-407 KVAAGD
+407 QVAAGD

-427 ELGSAFNQTV
+427 ELGGAFNQTV

-445 QVNGTVHD
+445 QVNNTVHD
-453 VEGQATRVQHVST
+453 VEGQATRVLSVSA
-466 QSSQAVAQQ
+466 QSNTAAAEQ

-493 QEVANSAAAAVSNA
+493 QEVANSAASAVGNA
-507 HNVNDETV
+507 QSVNDETI
-515 SGRARVEQQVI
+515 SGRVQVEQQV
-526 SIQKL
+526 SNIQKL
-531 AHEIDTSVVVINQ
+531 AQEIDGSVVAINQ
-544 LASNSKS
+544 LATNSKS

-595 NLARRTQQSTEEI
+595 NLAQRTQHSTAEI

-629 HLVAGET
+629 HVMADET
-636 VAQSED
+636 VAQSVE

-688 GELTAE
+688 GELTAQ
-694 GANQTAQASQ
+694 GADETAQASQ

-709 VTHLQT
+709 VEHLKT

>member
-1 MFEMLDIQ
+1 M
-9 SVKPQDYEKI
+9 
-19 KFAVHHRPSVTS
+19 H
-31 VTSVKNKKQ
+31 
-40 HLGGIALKILLY
+40 
-52 PAIKLMNRLSFGMK
+52 PAIRLMNRLSFGMK
-66 FSLISALFFL
+66 FSLISALFFV

-85 VRDSYQDFIHTQA
+85 VRDSYQVFVRTQIEA
-98 EINGLQLLDASLKT
+98 QGLQLLDASLNT
-112 IAPLEDWHDLL
+112 TAQLEHWHDLL
-123 RINAVIGQGGAA
+123 RINAVIGQGGTT
-135 GDLEQRIE
+135 GELEQRIE
-143 RLQQQIS
+143 RLQKDIAN
-150 SQWQSLELVQGDEE
+150 QWQHLELVQGSAE

-169 AAKRDQLLSQMAAIS
+169 DSKRNQLLAQL
-184 AEASLQ
+184 EAVHQQPSLQ
-190 NRAVS
+190 TRAVM

-203 VLFNRFLASQAGLS
+203 VLFNRFITSQTGLS
-217 QDTQLEVRQLVALI
+217 QDTDLEVRQLVALI
-231 TDVTPDVTHNLG
+231 TEVTPDVTQSLG
-243 EGRAVSSL
+243 EGRAVASL

-261 NSNRLDDLQLGLEKL
+261 NSNLLDNLQLGLDKL
-276 DAEYDMK
+276 SAEYEMK
-283 LKEAFAASATAF
+283 LNEALSGSIAASQALSSYA
-295 QVLNGFA
+295 A
-302 MESRATLLDGLR
+302 ESRVTLQDALR
-314 LFESEVIMA
+314 LLEDDVIMA
-323 DSLEKPWNEL
+323 DSLDKPWGDL
-333 YQKTSDLIDKTHL
+333 YQQTSTLIDKTHN
-346 LNSQTVSYLGD
+346 LNSQVIDYLAGV
-357 LLDERLV
+357 LGERLV
-364 SYRLHMLLLV
+364 SYRWQMSLLIA
-374 SALAAVFL
+374 ALAAVFL

-392 MSTRSSLSSLGKVMD
+392 VSTRSSLRSLGLVMD
-407 KVAAGD
+407 QVAAGD

-427 ELGSAFNQTV
+427 ELGGAFNQTV

-445 QVNGTVHD
+445 QVNNTVHD
-453 VEGQATRVQHVST
+453 VEGQATRVLSVSA
-466 QSSQAVAQQ
+466 QSNTAAAEQ

-493 QEVANSAAAAVSNA
+493 QEVANSAASAVGNA
-507 HNVNDETV
+507 QSVNDETI
-515 SGRARVEQQVI
+515 SGRVQVEQQV
-526 SIQKL
+526 SNIQKL
-531 AHEIDTSVVVINQ
+531 AQEIDGSVVAINQ
-544 LASNSKS
+544 LATNSKS

-595 NLARRTQQSTEEI
+595 NLAQRTQHSTAEI

-629 HLVAGET
+629 HVMADET
-636 VAQSED
+636 VAQSVE

-688 GELTAE
+688 GELTAQ
-694 GANQTAQASQ
+694 GADETAQASQ

-709 VTHLQT
+709 VEHLKT

>member
-1 MFEMLDIQ
+1 MK
-9 SVKPQDYEKI
+9 S
-19 KFAVHHRPSVTS
+19 
-31 VTSVKNKKQ
+31 
-40 HLGGIALKILLY
+40 LLY

-112 IAPLEDWHDLL
+112 TAQLEDWHDLL
-123 RINAVIGQGGAA
+123 RINAEIGQGGEA

-143 RLQQQIS
+143 SLQQQIS
-150 SQWQSLELVQGDEE
+150 SQWQSLELQQGDEE

-169 AAKRDQLLSQMAAIS
+169 SVKRDQLLERLSAIRS
-184 AEASLQ
+184 EVSLQ
-190 NRAVS
+190 NRAVL

-203 VLFNRFLASQAGLS
+203 VLFNRFIASQTGLS
-217 QDTQLEVRQLVALI
+217 QDTQLEVRQLVSLI
-231 TDVTPDVTHNLG
+231 TDVTPDVTHSLG
-243 EGRAVSSL
+243 EGRAVASL
-251 SMARGYLDST
+251 SMARGYLDSS
-261 NSNRLDDLQLGLEKL
+261 NSTRLDNLQLGLEKL
-276 DAEYDMK
+276 NAEYDMK
-283 LKEAFAASATAF
+283 LKEALAGSAAVFQALNSFAT
-295 QVLNGFA
+295 
-302 MESRATLLDGLR
+302 ESRATLLEALR
-314 LFESEVIMA
+314 LFENEVIMA
-323 DSLEKPWNEL
+323 DSLDKPWREL
-333 YQKTSDLIDKTHL
+333 YQETSDLINKTHL
-346 LNSQTVSYLGD
+346 LNNNTISYLD
-357 LLDERLV
+357 VLLGERLI
-364 SYRLHMLLLV
+364 SYRLQMMMLV
-374 SALAAVFL
+374 GALAAVFF

-392 MSTRSSLSSLGKVMD
+392 ISTRSSLRSLGQVMD

-413 LTAHFKVQSRDELG
+413 LTAHFKVQSSDELG
-427 ELGSAFNQTV
+427 DLGGAFNQTV

-445 QVNGTVHD
+445 QVNSTVQD
-453 VEGQATRVQHVST
+453 VEGQAKRVERVSA
-466 QSSQAVAQQ
+466 QSSDAVAQQ

-493 QEVANSAAAAVSNA
+493 QEVANSAAAAVNNA
-507 HNVNDETV
+507 QNVNDETV
-515 SGRARVEQQVI
+515 TGRARVEQQVS
-526 SIQKL
+526 SIEKL
-531 AHEIDTSVVVINQ
+531 AQEIDNSVVVINQ

-551 IGQVLDVIKG
+551 IGQVLGVIKG

-608 EQMISQLHG
+608 EQMINQLHS
-617 GVSSAVKAMSAS
+617 GVGSAVKAMNAS
-629 HLVAGET
+629 HMMADET
-636 VAQSED
+636 VAQSVD

-679 QNIVQINQT
+679 QNIVQIDQT

-694 GANQTAQASQ
+694 GAGETAQASQ
-704 DMSAQ
+704 DMSVQ
-709 VTHLQT
+709 VEHLKT